1 MLAARSRRLSPNWLR
16 TSPCASNARSSKLR
30 KSRVM
35 HLPTYRTHV
44 RASASRC
51 AGLTHVIEVS
61 TATPTRDALRLAKSA
76 IKAGLAAGGQVS
88 GPPRLILLARGRVRA
103 GRGVEGVEPDGRRRA
118 RRPRRRDARSDLGR
132 PAAHPRGRRHRRDP
146 ARRHERARH
155 GRRPEARSRAAA
167 TPACGTTTSCS
178 PACSAGPT
186 SRRSSWE
193 RRYGRTRRLMPCRS
207 GTARNATSTFSNEPL
222 QAPRRGTGRTAP
234 VRLGARQP
242 PHGAHSC
249 DSPDVTLHSDM
260 RKSYSDGCDQRI
272 NS

>member
-1 MLAARSRRLSPNWLR
+1 VSQGSDLPAADLPTVRGLRGRAGVLRTGSDPANMLAGRSRRLSPNWLR

-155 GRRPEARSRAAA
+155 GRRSEARSRAAA
-167 TPACGTTTSCS
+167 TPHDHLVF
-178 PACSAGPT
+178 AGM
-186 SRRSSWE
+186 
-193 RRYGRTRRLMPCRS
+193 L
-207 GTARNATSTFSNEPL
+207 
-222 QAPRRGTGRTAP
+222 RGA
-234 VRLGARQP
+234 
-242 PHGAHSC
+242 
-249 DSPDVTLHSDM
+249 DE
-260 RKSYSDGCDQRI
+260 
-272 NS
+272 